1 MKKLFTLIELL
12 VVIAIIAI
20 LASMLLPALG
30 RARDAARNSSC
41 INNLKQIGQATMFYL
56 DNNDDRFFEDGSTD
70 IIRWPKLLR
79 SEYSSDNAVPMSINW
94 CPMDPNLNRY
104 TVDTAFTDCRVTYGF
119 NDFYLRGQKVNTV
132 KKAAN
137 TVLMIEAAINVT
149 TDPTGFGKVQSWNDP
164 NASMPWPIHN
174 KRSANTLWVD
184 AHVTTETAPR
194 GLYEDFFWDSILGS
208 RWSNGVD
215 GGGADNKWD
224 RQ

>member
-79 SEYSSDNAVPMSINW
+79 SEYSSDNAVPMSIN
-94 CPMDPNLNRY
+94 
-104 TVDTAFTDCRVTYGF
+104 
-119 NDFYLRGQKVNTV
+119 
-132 KKAAN
+132 
-137 TVLMIEAAINVT
+137 
-149 TDPTGFGKVQSWNDP
+149 
-164 NASMPWPIHN
+164 
-174 KRSANTLWVD
+174 
-184 AHVTTETAPR
+184 
-194 GLYEDFFWDSILGS
+194 
-208 RWSNGVD
+208 
-215 GGGADNKWD
+215 
-224 RQ
+224 

>member
-1 MKKLFTLIELL
+1 MRKSFTLIELL

-20 LASMLLPALG
+20 LASMLLPALNK
-30 RARDAARNSSC
+30 ARESARNSSC

-56 DNNDDRFFEDGSTD
+56 DSNNDTFFEDNSTD

-79 SEYSSDNAVPMSINW
+79 SEYSSDNSVPMSINW
-94 CPMDPNLNRY
+94 CPLDDNLNRY
-104 TVDTAFTDCRVTYGF
+104 TVDDAFTDGRVTYGF
-119 NDFYLRGQKVNTV
+119 NDYYLRGQKITAV
-132 KKAAN
+132 KSASA

-149 TDPTGFGKVQSWNDP
+149 TDPIGYGKVLPWNDP

-174 KRSANTLWVD
+174 NRSANTLWVD
-184 AHVTTETAPR
+184 SHVTSVTAPR

-215 GGGADNKWD
+215 GGGADNHWD
-224 RQ
+224 LQ